1 MISIDPTYH
10 DYFGREVTV
19 PPATMAV
26 LAGTALDEPPAATL
40 DPVHV
45 IRQDAAAVRV
55 PIQNAPD
62 NDTIDWTLRLED
74 GTLRSGRSCIEA
86 GEIFVAERLPLGY
99 HRLAVGESATTLI
112 VVPVRAWLPPELETG
127 PGIWGF
133 SLQLYSLRSRTDWGI
148 GDFGAL
154 RTFAES
160 AAAAGAQ
167 AIGLNPLH
175 APNVADP
182 SAHSP
187 YDPAS
192 RLCLSPLYI
201 DVEAVED
208 FRESLRAQTAAQL
221 LRPPR
226 EGSLVDYD
234 AVTTAK
240 LGVLERCY
248 DWFLAHHRDDAR
260 GRAFSRFVEE
270 GGAALEDYAT
280 FCAVAEHVR
289 ATTGIR
295 GGWAAW
301 PGEYRDPRADAVR
314 ALVRERSERIDFHR
328 YLQWLA
334 DGQLA
339 RCAEACRDLV
349 IGIYRDLAVGTA
361 ADGADSWSAPQT
373 FVRGV
378 SVGAPPDAVNALG
391 QNWGLTPF
399 HPEALRREAY
409 GPFIALLRANMRH
422 AGALRIDH
430 VMAMQRL
437 FWVPHGCPASEG
449 AYVRYPLDDLL
460 GIIALESV
468 RHRCAVVGEDLGT
481 VPEGFRERLAERGIF
496 GCRLLFFEREA
507 DESFRPPQDYPPAA
521 LVSTGT
527 HDLPSLPSWWA
538 GTDIDLREHLGLL
551 SPQQAADGRGERERG
566 RDRLIEALRRWG
578 DLAEEPTLEALVES
592 AYRFLARSPARFL
605 IVQMEDVLLRTDA
618 VNVPGTLTEHPNWR
632 RRLPLEVQEITRT
645 ALAGRLIAV
654 LAGLRPAR

>member
-19 PPATMAV
+19 PPATMEALARAAV
-26 LAGTALDEPPAATL
+26 SEQRTAMLG
-40 DPVHV
+40 PVHV
-45 IRQDAAAVRV
+45 VREDSPATTV
-55 PIQNAPD
+55 PIHGAQGIDAV
-62 NDTIDWTLRLED
+62 DWTLRLED
-74 GTLRSGRSCIEA
+74 GTVRSGRGRIDA
-86 GEIFVAERLPLGY
+86 GQIAIAERVPLGY
-99 HRLAVGESATTLI
+99 HRLTVDESSLALI
-112 VVPVRAWLPPELETG
+112 VVPARAWLPPQLETA

-133 SLQLYSLRSRTDWGI
+133 SLQLYSLRSPSDWGI
-148 GDFGAL
+148 GDFSAL
-154 RTFAES
+154 RAFATS
-160 AAAAGAQ
+160 AASAGAQ

-192 RLCLSPLYI
+192 RLWLNPLYI

-221 LRPPR
+221 LRPPH
-226 EGSLVDYD
+226 GSPLIDYE

-248 DWFLAHHRDDAR
+248 DWFLSHHRDDAR
-260 GRAFSRFVEE
+260 GRAFMRFVEE
-270 GGAALEDYAT
+270 GGAALDDYAT
-280 FCAVAEHVR
+280 FCALAEHVR

-301 PGEYRDPRADAVR
+301 PAQYRDRRGDAVL
-314 ALVRERSERIDFHR
+314 AFVREHGERIAFHR

-334 DGQLA
+334 DVQLA
-339 RCAEACRDLV
+339 LSADTCRDLAV
-349 IGIYRDLAVGTA
+349 GLYRDLAVGTA
-361 ADGADSWSAPQT
+361 ADGSDSWSAPET

-378 SVGAPPDAVNALG
+378 SIGAPPDAVNTLG

-399 HPEALRREAY
+399 HPETLRREAY
-409 GPFIALLRANMRH
+409 GPFVALLRANMRH

-437 FWVPHGCPASEG
+437 FWIPHGRPASEG

-481 VPEGFRERLAERGIF
+481 VPEGFRERLAERRIF
-496 GCRLLFFEREA
+496 GCGLLFFEREA
-507 DESFRPPQDYPPAA
+507 DGSFRPPQAYPAA
-521 LVSTGT
+521 TLVSTGT

-538 GTDIDLREHLGLL
+538 GTDIDLREQLGLL
-551 SPQQAADGRGERERG
+551 SAQQAAEGRAERERA
-566 RDRLIEALRRWG
+566 RHRLVEALRTWG
-578 DLAEEPTLEALVES
+578 GLGEETTIEALVES
-592 AYRFLARSPARFL
+592 AYRFIASSPARFL
-605 IVQMEDVLLRTDA
+605 IVQIEDVLMRTDA

-632 RRLPLEVQEITRT
+632 RRLPLEAQAITRT
-645 ALAGRLIAV
+645 ALTERVIAA
-654 LAGLRPAR
+654 LESLRPAH